1 MTANRSAVCW
11 DIADDLAVFSAPLDV
26 RKVSGSN
33 PLMSTSSKPVR
44 NDGFFFVYTL
54 FLFYGVK
61 LF

>member
-33 PLMSTSSKPVR
+33 PLMSTSFNPVR
-44 NDGFFFVYTL
+44 NDGVFAVYD
-54 FLFYGVK
+54 K
-61 LF
+61 LTQFDNI